1 MTRWSQLKKAV
12 ESLFAEK
19 MRGRVELRATSYG
32 HDSVDKPGRGSIAI
46 DGEEVWSFC
55 SFVAGKAHWDLT
67 RNANLT
73 EELYATLAKE
83 GGVARGLNRLAYE
96 KCLERGLLTKWE
108 YYRFLFDYLS
118 MPHASALQSDNIIFL
133 AMAILD
139 RRLGKRRIPD
149 FYDRYQAHPLLKRL
163 YDFRCE
169 VEGVVPS
176 SQAAAGLGHGIGQ

>member
-32 HDSVDKPGRGSIAI
+32 HYSYDKPGRASIAI

-67 RNANLT
+67 RGAKLT
-73 EELYATLAKE
+73 DELYATLAKE
-83 GGVARGLNRLAYE
+83 GGVERGLNRLAYE
-96 KCLERGLLTKWE
+96 ECPKNGVLTKQE
-108 YYRFLFDYLS
+108 FYGFIFEYLS
-118 MPHASALQSDNIIFL
+118 MSHSEALQSDNIIFL

-149 FYDRYQAHPLLKRL
+149 LCDRYQAHPLLKRL

-169 VEGVVPS
+169 VEGVVPVVK
-176 SQAAAGLGHGIGQ
+176 QQPA